1 MNLKKLKQAEE
12 AFLNR
17 YPGGFSHPE
26 MMAAGKKHQ
35 MEKMI
40 ALTQEG
46 FAKRNFHFPD
56 LIVENMFKIVTRS
69 SLVSV
74 FEKPKF
80 RNFVY
85 SLTPGDKETLTC
97 GLDELLC
104 GNEQKGFETVAKILK
119 IGKMARW
126 SLMTVCQ
133 AYYRPHA
140 EVFIKPTTAKDVI
153 EFFEVK
159 DLQYNPAPTWAF
171 YDKYRALIND
181 MKSRVDVSL
190 SPNNAAFSGFL
201 MMSMQ
206 EIRKSVASR

>member
-12 AFLNR
+12 QFLSR
-17 YPGGFSHPE
+17 YPGGFNHPE
-26 MMAAGKKHQ
+26 MLDAGRKHQ

-40 ALTQEG
+40 ALAQSS
-46 FAKRNFHFPD
+46 FARRNFRLPD
-56 LIVENMFKIVTRS
+56 LIAENMLKIVTRS

-85 SLTPGDKETLTC
+85 SLTPRDRDVLTC
-97 GLDELLC
+97 GLEELFH
-104 GNEQKGFETVAKILK
+104 GNEQKGFEAVAESLK
-119 IGKMARW
+119 KGKMARW

-133 AYYRPHA
+133 AYYRPHV
-140 EVFIKPTTAKDVI
+140 EVFIKPTTAKEVI

-159 DLQYNPAPTWAF
+159 DLQYRPAPTWVF
-171 YDKYRALIND
+171 YDKYRMLINE
-181 MKSRVDVSL
+181 MKSRVDTSL

-201 MMSMQ
+201 MTSMHG
-206 EIRKSVASR
+206 RAP